1 MFGVCEGSS
10 KMQFLGASDIRK
22 GAAKTNTRQ
31 EAKIVNLSGKA
42 RCVASPAL
50 LISEED
56 VFASHGASM
65 GSVPDNDI
73 FYLMSRGIDRS
84 TANKL
89 IMVGYLKP
97 IALKIR
103 DEKIKEEAL
112 DLLGKEI

>member
-1 MFGVCEGSS
+1 
-10 KMQFLGASDIRK
+10 
-22 GAAKTNTRQ
+22 
-31 EAKIVNLSGKA
+31 
-42 RCVASPAL
+42 
-50 LISEED
+50 
-56 VFASHGASM
+56 M

-97 IALKIR
+97 IALKIK

>member
-1 MFGVCEGSS
+1 
-10 KMQFLGASDIRK
+10 
-22 GAAKTNTRQ
+22 
-31 EAKIVNLSGKA
+31 
-42 RCVASPAL
+42 
-50 LISEED
+50 
-56 VFASHGASM
+56 M

-73 FYLMSRGIDRS
+73 FYLMSRGIDRP

-103 DEKIKEEAL
+103 DEKIKKEAL